1 MNKEKIKQY
10 IVVSLKKIRKI
21 DKVSL
26 LTIDDFDF
34 IDSGHLDSME
44 ILKFNMLIEKK
55 FKINITPGEVTS
67 KNYKI
72 VKGLVNIIYKKL
84 S

>member
-1 MNKEKIKQY
+1 MNNEKIKQY
-10 IVVSLKKIRKI
+10 IVSSLKKIRKI
-21 DKVSL
+21 DRASLKV
-26 LTIDDFDF
+26 IDNFDF

-55 FKINITPGEVTS
+55 FKISFTANEITS

-72 VKGLVNIIYKKL
+72 VKGLVNIISKKL
-84 S
+84 R